1 MPTEHVGPRGLRH
14 LLDAVLLIGS
24 DLDLHGTLRRI
35 VEAAVDLVDA
45 RYGALGVLDPTG
57 TALADFITV
66 GIDEEA
72 RKEIGS
78 LPTGLGLLGSLITD
92 ARPLR
97 LADLTE
103 HPDSSGFPPKHP
115 PMTSF
120 LGVPIRMRDEVFG
133 NLYLTDKTTAE
144 VFTDVDEELVTAL
157 AGAAGVAIENARL
170 YEQGRRREAA
180 MAAMQEV
187 ATALLAGAEPQHSLA
202 LIARQGRELVNA
214 DLASIALPAE
224 TPDTMTIAVADGF
237 MAGALLGQRF
247 PTEGSVS
254 GQVLKTGETVTLED
268 ASRDSR
274 RQQPI
279 VQFGSVGPSLFVPL
293 ASEGH
298 IFGTLAV
305 ARTLGSLPFA
315 NDEVELVLSFASQ
328 ASVVLEHERSRQHL
342 QRLQLLEDQER
353 IARDLH
359 DTVIQ
364 RLFASGL
371 TLQGVARL
379 INDPEAL
386 RRVEA
391 AVEELDVTVRQ
402 IRTVIFDVAAPSSV
416 HDSGIRKRVL
426 ALTREAGRALG
437 FEPRVVFS
445 GPVDSAVPETV
456 AQELLP
462 TLREALSNVVRH
474 ANAHAVE
481 VEVSVD
487 RDVVLC
493 VRDDGVGVPIGS
505 EDSGGRGTVNM
516 RARAERLGGN
526 LTVGPGPDGGA
537 GVRWQVPLRSPN
549 PHQAALRR
557 D

>member
-1 MPTEHVGPRGLRH
+1 VGPKGLRH

-24 DLDLHGTLRRI
+24 DLDLHAMLRRI

-45 RYGALGVLDPTG
+45 RYGALGVLDPSG
-57 TALADFITV
+57 TALSDFITI
-66 GIDEEA
+66 GIDEGA
-72 RKEIGS
+72 RRGIGS
-78 LPTGLGLLGSLITD
+78 LPKGLGLLGSLITD

-97 LADLTE
+97 LADLAE
-103 HPDSSGFPPKHP
+103 HPDSAGFPPNHP

-120 LGVPIRMRDEVFG
+120 LGVPIRVRDEVFG
-133 NLYLTDKTTAE
+133 NLYLTDKTSAE
-144 VFTDVDEELVTAL
+144 VFTDVDEELVSAL
-157 AGAAGVAIENARL
+157 AGAAGVAIQNARL

-187 ATALLAGAEPQHSLA
+187 ATALLAGTEPQHSLA

-224 TPDTMTIAVADGF
+224 APDTMVVAVADGF

-247 PTEGSVS
+247 PTPGSVS
-254 GQVLKTGETVTLED
+254 GHVLATGETALLENAAED
-268 ASRDSR
+268 GRLE
-274 RQQPI
+274 QPI
-279 VQFGSVGPSLFVPL
+279 VQFGNVGPALFVPL
-293 ASEGH
+293 MSDGRA
-298 IFGTLAV
+298 FGTLSV

-315 NDEVELVLSFASQ
+315 NDDVDLVLSFASQ
-328 ASVVLEHERSRQHL
+328 ASVVLEHERGRQHL

-379 INDPEAL
+379 ITDAEAR

-391 AVEELDVTVRQ
+391 AVEELDVTVRH
-402 IRTVIFDVAAPSSV
+402 IRTVIFDVATPSSV

-426 ALTREAGRALG
+426 SLSREAAGALG
-437 FEPRVVFS
+437 FEPRVTFT
-445 GPVDSAVPETV
+445 GPVDTVVPETV

-474 ANAHAVE
+474 ANAKQVDVE
-481 VEVSVD
+481 VGVNGDLVLSVI
-487 RDVVLC
+487 
-493 VRDDGVGVPIGS
+493 DDGIGVPPGT
-505 EDSGGRGTVNM
+505 EGGGRGTVNM
-516 RARAERLGGN
+516 RARAERLGGS
-526 LTVGPGPDGGA
+526 LSVGPAPARGTV
-537 GVRWQVPLRSPN
+537 VRWEVPLRSPN
-549 PHQAALRR
+549 PHRAALHR
-557 D
+557 DP